1 MTDMPHDQLQMQ
13 GVDPLLGRQF
23 LVRKRDRRLE
33 EFNEAR
39 IFLAVESAFK
49 AHHGVQQNDPLPETA
64 QSAVKNCAEKVV
76 EQVLSRAIRGEE
88 LEVERI
94 QYAVENQLML
104 GGHLEVV
111 RCYIL
116 YRDLR
121 RRTRTEREARLG
133 DSKTAMPGVPR
144 PGEAIALSPRLKSIY
159 GQALPKSRAGETT
172 EHVVRRHFDCYLNE
186 GDYLRCLTPGLL
198 DFESKLLAR
207 GLRWERD
214 ALLAPAGLEML
225 YDHYLAHE
233 NGRRFETPQYFWM
246 RIAMGLALGEATA
259 EETHALRFYEALSTL
274 RFIPSEAILSRAG
287 TPRPALIGSEE
298 TAGVGDG
305 NRLEIWHRN
314 VLDRLEEPCADFDKG
329 LWIPDLFMKRLQQ
342 QGQWTLLDP
351 GEAAELTRCHGAAFE
366 SRYRDYE
373 QKAGRGQIGF
383 AKQSNALELWQGVMG
398 STLKTGQPGIVFKDA
413 VHNGA
418 PQYGDPASPDIGQ
431 ARPSGAVNLAAHVRE
446 GGLGLDV
453 GLLRETIT
461 AAVRMLDNTI
471 DVSAYSSDRMRAA
484 SLESRAIGL
493 GIVGFHETLA
503 RLQISPGSAA
513 AADFTDWSAELV
525 SHCAILAS
533 AQLARERGFFPG
545 YAGSRW
551 SDGIL
556 PIDTVTMLSK
566 ERGLRVNLSAS
577 VSQDWE
583 AVRAMIRAHGLR
595 NGVIMTTDSLDAPA
609 KIAGVAPAAADAE
622 CDLLLSIECAAR
634 RQKWSDVDQTLTL
647 QMKSD
652 TTDAG
657 SFHVQAWEKGI
668 SRIHPRVTAR
678 ETKRSVAATAPRAE
692 AVATVGHQVP

>member
-13 GVDPLLGRQF
+13 GVDPLLGRRF
-23 LVRKRDRRLE
+23 LVRKRDGRVE

-39 IFLAVESAFK
+39 ISLAIESAFK
-49 AHHGVQQNDPLPETA
+49 AHHDIGQDKPLPKTA
-64 QSAVKNCAEKVV
+64 QSAVKDCADKVV
-76 EQVLSRAIRGEE
+76 EQVLSRAVRGEE

-94 QYAVENQLML
+94 QDAVENQLML
-104 GGHLEVV
+104 AGHLEVV

-121 RRTRTEREARLG
+121 RRARTEREGRAG
-133 DSKTAMPGVPR
+133 KETATPAPR
-144 PGEAIALSPRLKSIY
+144 PVEGSAVSTRLKSIY

-172 EHVVRRHFDCYLNE
+172 ENAGRRHFDCYLNE
-186 GDYLRCLTPGLL
+186 GDYLRCLTPALL
-198 DFESKLLAR
+198 DFESELLAC

-214 ALLAPAGLEML
+214 AQLAPAGLETL

-246 RIAMGLALGEATA
+246 RIAMGLALAEGTAAEAR
-259 EETHALRFYEALSTL
+259 ALRFYETLSTL
-274 RFIPSEAILSRAG
+274 RFIPSESILSHAG
-287 TPRPALIGSEE
+287 TPHPALIGCEQA
-298 TAGVGDG
+298 AGASDG

-314 VLDRLEEPCADFDKG
+314 ILDLLEEPWADFDKG

-351 GEAAELTRCHGAAFE
+351 AEAAELNRCHGAVFE

-383 AKQSNALELWQGVMG
+383 ARQSNALALWQGVMG
-398 STLKTGQPGIVFKDA
+398 STVKTGRPGIVFKDA
-413 VHNGA
+413 VHNCA
-418 PQYGDPASPDIGQ
+418 PQNRDQAYPGVGL
-431 ARPSGAVNLAAHVRE
+431 ARPSGAVNLAAHVLE

-484 SLESRAIGL
+484 SLENRAIGL
-493 GIVGFHETLA
+493 GIVGFRETLA